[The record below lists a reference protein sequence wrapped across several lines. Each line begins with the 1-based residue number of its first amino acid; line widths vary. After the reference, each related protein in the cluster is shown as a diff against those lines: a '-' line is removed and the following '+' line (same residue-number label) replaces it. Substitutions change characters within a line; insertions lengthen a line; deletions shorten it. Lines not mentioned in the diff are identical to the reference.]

1 LRFDPDINA
10 KRKATLEEQIRLER
24 QRFKEQENAYEAREQ
39 SLQSRIESQEKSY
52 QLEVKVL
59 SMIEPFAAEG
69 AVNLIQILQ
78 QKNKIQLLR
87 SDIAQSQASYREL
100 KSELVKLRQDSLRNL
115 ADLDRQL
122 LEVNKAIEY
131 QVLRAPLGGMIFD
144 LKPSSPGYAA
154 QANEVLLKVV
164 PLGTLEAKI
173 FLTNRNVGFAKPGQK
188 AQIRVDSFPFTE
200 FGSIPGRLKRVGT
213 ESLPPNEYID
223 QPHFPAYVSL
233 DKPFL
238 EKDGVRHRVLSGQTV
253 SANLVVRD
261 KRVITLLTDAV
272 QKAFD
277 SLRRIRS

>member
-1 LRFDPDINA
+1 
-10 KRKATLEEQIRLER
+10 
-24 QRFKEQENAYEAREQ
+24 
-39 SLQSRIESQEKSY
+39 
-52 QLEVKVL
+52 
-59 SMIEPFAAEG
+59 M
-69 AVNLIQILQ
+69 
-78 QKNKIQLLR
+78 
-87 SDIAQSQASYREL
+87 
-100 KSELVKLRQDSLRNL
+100 KLRQDSLRNL

-131 QVLRAPLGGMIFD
+131 EVMRTPVGGVIFD

-164 PLGTLEAKI
+164 PLGTLEAKVY
-173 FLTNRNVGFAKPGQK
+173 LTNRNVGFAKPGQK
-188 AQIRVDSFPFTE
+188 AQIRVDAFPFTQ
-200 FGSIPGRLKRVGT
+200 FGSLPGRLKRIGN
-213 ESLPPNEYID
+213 ESHPADEHLD
-223 QPHFPAYVSL
+223 QPHFPAYVAL

-253 SANLVVRD
+253 SVNLVVRD